1 MSLSELMIDIPTQHE
16 QNVFGQFDA
25 YAKKIERTF
34 HVTLIA
40 RDGQV
45 KILGEQASAEKAR
58 RVLTQLTE
66 LSRRG
71 NTITEQNVDY
81 AISLVF
87 EDQEEGIVEIDR
99 ELICHTLQGKP
110 IKPKTLGQKK
120 YVDAIKK
127 DMITFGLGPA
137 GTGKTYLAMA
147 MAITAFKQNE
157 VERIILT
164 RPAIEAGEKLG
175 FLPGDLQS
183 KIDPYLRPLYD
194 ALYQIMGAE
203 SFLKNSEKG
212 LIEVA
217 PLAYMR
223 GRTLDNAFI
232 ILDEAQNTTPAQM
245 KMFLT
250 RIGFG
255 SKVVITGDS
264 TQKDLPAGTVSGLDV
279 AVKVIKGLEGISICT
294 LTSKAALDYIGC
306 PYEAEIN
313 LLLTTNDEI
322 REMNRMFR
330 QIDKPTDVLSFPM
343 LEYETPGEFSGFEE
357 QGEEAFNPESGEL
370 MLGDIVISKEK
381 VLEQAEAYGHTPLRE
396 FAFLIAHSMLHL
408 FGYDHMEEDERQV
421 MEAKQREIMEKVQ
434 ISR

>member
-1 MSLSELMIDIPTQHE
+1 MSLSELNIDIPAEHE
-16 QNVFGQFDA
+16 KNVFGQFDVF
-25 YAKKIERTF
+25 AKKIEHTF
-34 HVTLIA
+34 HVTLIS
-40 RDGQV
+40 RDGII
-45 KILGEQASAEKAR
+45 KILGEQSLAQKAY
-58 RVLTQLTE
+58 RVLSQLTE

-71 NTITEQNVDY
+71 NTITEQNVNY

-87 EDQEEGIVEIDR
+87 EGQEEEIVEIDKD
-99 ELICHTLQGKP
+99 LICHTLQGKP

-120 YVDAIKK
+120 YVDAIRNG
-127 DMITFGLGPA
+127 MITFGLGPA

-147 MAITAFKQNE
+147 MAITAFKNNE
-157 VERIILT
+157 VSRIILT

-203 SFLKNSEKG
+203 SFIKNQEKG

-264 TQKDLPAGTVSGLDV
+264 SQKDLPAGSVSGLDV
-279 AVKVIKGLEGISICT
+279 AVKVVKDIEDISICT
-294 LTSKAALDYIGC
+294 LTSKDVVRHPLVQRIVKA
-306 PYEAEIN
+306 YEAYEN
-313 LLLTTNDEI
+313 KSTRSGKTN
-322 REMNRMFR
+322 
-330 QIDKPTDVLSFPM
+330 
-343 LEYETPGEFSGFEE
+343 
-357 QGEEAFNPESGEL
+357 
-370 MLGDIVISKEK
+370 
-381 VLEQAEAYGHTPLRE
+381 
-396 FAFLIAHSMLHL
+396 
-408 FGYDHMEEDERQV
+408 
-421 MEAKQREIMEKVQ
+421 AKRRK
-434 ISR
+434 S

>member
-1 MSLSELMIDIPTQHE
+1 MSLSELNIDIPAEHE
-16 QNVFGQFDA
+16 KNVFGQFDVF
-25 YAKKIERTF
+25 AKKIERTF
-34 HVTLIA
+34 HVTLIS
-40 RDGQV
+40 RDGMI
-45 KILGEQASAEKAR
+45 KILGEQSLAQKAY
-58 RVLTQLTE
+58 RVLSQLTE

-71 NTITEQNVDY
+71 NTITEQNVNY

-87 EDQEEGIVEIDR
+87 EGQEEEIVEIDKD
-99 ELICHTLQGKP
+99 LICHTLQGKP
-110 IKPKTLGQKK
+110 IKPKTLGEKK
-120 YVDAIKK
+120 YVDAIRNG
-127 DMITFGLGPA
+127 MITFGLGPA

-147 MAITAFKQNE
+147 MAITAFKNNE
-157 VERIILT
+157 VSRIILT

-203 SFLKNSEKG
+203 SFIKNQEKG

-264 TQKDLPAGTVSGLDV
+264 SQKDLPAGSVSGLDV
-279 AVKVIKGLEGISICT
+279 AVKVVKDIEDISICT
-294 LTSKAALDYIGC
+294 LTSKDVVRHPLVQRIVKA
-306 PYEAEIN
+306 YEAYEN
-313 LLLTTNDEI
+313 KSTRSGKTN
-322 REMNRMFR
+322 
-330 QIDKPTDVLSFPM
+330 
-343 LEYETPGEFSGFEE
+343 
-357 QGEEAFNPESGEL
+357 
-370 MLGDIVISKEK
+370 
-381 VLEQAEAYGHTPLRE
+381 
-396 FAFLIAHSMLHL
+396 
-408 FGYDHMEEDERQV
+408 
-421 MEAKQREIMEKVQ
+421 AKRRK
-434 ISR
+434 S

>member
-1 MSLSELMIDIPTQHE
+1 MIS
-16 QNVFGQFDA
+16 
-25 YAKKIERTF
+25 
-34 HVTLIA
+34 
-40 RDGQV
+40 RDGAT
-45 KILGEQASAEKAR
+45 KIVGDTIAAQKAQ
-58 RVLTQLTE
+58 RVLTQLVE
-66 LSRRG
+66 LAKRG

-87 EDQEEGIVEIDR
+87 EDQEEALVSIDKD
-99 ELICHTLQGKP
+99 LICHTLQGKP

-120 YVDAIKK
+120 YVDAIRSG
-127 DMITFGLGPA
+127 MITFGLGPA

-147 MAITAFKQNE
+147 MAITAFKNE
-157 VERIILT
+157 QVGRIILT

-203 SFLKNSEKG
+203 SFQRNMEKG

-255 SKVVITGDS
+255 SKAIITGDLS
-264 TQKDLPAGTVSGLDV
+264 QKDLPFETRSGLEV
-279 AVKVIKGLEGISICT
+279 ALMVIKNIEEISVCH
-294 LTSKAALDYIGC
+294 LTSLDVVRHPLVQKIVNA
-306 PYEAEIN
+306 YEVYEEKQNRQKKRSDQTKHEIS
-313 LLLTTNDEI
+313 DSK
-322 REMNRMFR
+322 RYGDNRNNKR
-330 QIDKPTDVLSFPM
+330 K
-343 LEYETPGEFSGFEE
+343 
-357 QGEEAFNPESGEL
+357 
-370 MLGDIVISKEK
+370 
-381 VLEQAEAYGHTPLRE
+381 R
-396 FAFLIAHSMLHL
+396 
-408 FGYDHMEEDERQV
+408 
-421 MEAKQREIMEKVQ
+421 
-434 ISR
+434 